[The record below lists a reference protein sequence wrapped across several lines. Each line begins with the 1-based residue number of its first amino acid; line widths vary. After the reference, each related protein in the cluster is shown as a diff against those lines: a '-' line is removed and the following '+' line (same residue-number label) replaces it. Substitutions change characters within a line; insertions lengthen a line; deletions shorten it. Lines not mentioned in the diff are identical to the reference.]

1 MGDAKNTSGYRQGGE
16 GDDDG
21 GQDLVGQNPTGRPRK
36 SSARQ
41 RRKKDRKLFG
51 GTPWLKKPKDG
62 GK

>member
-1 MGDAKNTSGYRQGGE
+1 MGDAKDTDKYKQGGE
-16 GDDDG
+16 GPGTPDDDPAS
-21 GQDLVGQNPTGRPRK
+21 QNPTGLRRK

-51 GTPWLKKPKDG
+51 GTPWAKKKDE

>member
-1 MGDAKNTSGYRQGGE
+1 MADAKNTSGYRQGGE
-16 GDDDG
+16 GDDG
-21 GQDLVGQNPTGRPRK
+21 GQDRVGQNPTGRPRK

-51 GTPWLKKPKDG
+51 GTVWGQKKKPE